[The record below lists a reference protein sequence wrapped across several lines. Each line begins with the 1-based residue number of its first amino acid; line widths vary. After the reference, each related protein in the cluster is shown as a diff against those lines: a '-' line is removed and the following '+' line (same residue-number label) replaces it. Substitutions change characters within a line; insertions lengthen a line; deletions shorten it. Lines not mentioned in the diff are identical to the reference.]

1 MCYDAL
7 RKAACAPMKPS
18 LPRIETF
25 TPSMSDSTQL
35 HHQVTEIL
43 RDKIVD
49 GVLRPGTPI
58 SERELCEEL
67 SVSRTPLREALKILA
82 SEGLV
87 QLFRNRGAIVSPISV
102 ETIEDKLAVLG
113 ALEGYAARLVCQHAS
128 DEQLKELSTLHRRFV
143 KDFDTGEPSL
153 YFERNQTFHQ
163 KLVEMTGNVV
173 LIDMHALLSRH
184 VRRPRIEG
192 VRQHLPTRVVI
203 DEHKAILKALLAR
216 DGDAAQAAAEEHLK
230 RVAQTV
236 VTYFRMR

>member
-1 MCYDAL
+1 
-7 RKAACAPMKPS
+7 
-18 LPRIETF
+18 
-25 TPSMSDSTQL
+25 
-35 HHQVTEIL
+35 
-43 RDKIVD
+43 
-49 GVLRPGTPI
+49 
-58 SERELCEEL
+58 
-67 SVSRTPLREALKILA
+67 
-82 SEGLV
+82 
-87 QLFRNRGAIVSPISV
+87 
-102 ETIEDKLAVLG
+102 
-113 ALEGYAARLVCQHAS
+113 
-128 DEQLKELSTLHRRFV
+128 V